1 MNPAYVIPA
10 NESRVQLVAALRHGV
25 AQSRHAAALPG
36 DAAPTAAACRSVA
49 GGGHNVGRRR
59 RRP

>member
-25 AQSRHAAALPG
+25 AQSRHAALPG

-49 GGGHNVGRRR
+49 AAGHNVGRRR